1 VTYATLAQLTD
12 RYGEEMLVRLT
23 DRAALPTHAIDETVV
38 NRALAD
44 ADALI
49 DGYLQGR
56 YVLPLVATPPL
67 LTDIALAITIWKLHV
82 YKPDEKIE
90 ADYKAAE
97 KQLAQ
102 IASGTIRLSV
112 AGVEPA
118 DEGGGGAVVT
128 DRERP
133 FTPESLTGF
142 I

>member
-1 VTYATLAQLTD
+1 VTYATLDQLKA
-12 RYGEEMLVRLT
+12 RYGEAMLVRLT
-23 DRAALPTHAIDETVV
+23 DRADIPTHEVDVDVV
-38 NRALAD
+38 AAALAD
-44 ADALI
+44 TNALI

-56 YVLPLVATPPL
+56 YVLPLVATPAL
-67 LTDIALAITIWKLHV
+67 LADIAKAIAIWKLHI

-97 KQLAQ
+97 KQLVQ

-112 AGVEPA
+112 DGVEPA

-128 DRERP
+128 DRDRP
-133 FTPESLTGF
+133 LTPESMTGF

>member
-1 VTYATLAQLTD
+1 VPYATLAQLTD
-12 RYGEEMLVRLT
+12 RYGEAMLIAVT
-23 DRAALPTHAIDETVV
+23 DRATIPTHMIDTAVI

-67 LTDIALAITIWKLHV
+67 LTDIALAVTIWKLHTF
-82 YKPDEKIE
+82 KPDEKIE
-90 ADYKAAE
+90 ADYRSAE

-102 IASGTIRLSV
+102 IAAGTIRLSV

-118 DEGGGGAVVT
+118 DEGAGGAVVT

-133 FTPESLTGF
+133 LTPESLTGF